1 MIKDILMILSGLAGG
16 YIFILI
22 RNVIVKK
29 IKAKI
34 IPATEPC
41 VETKPEECFSWQKFL
56 KGMTTIKTKVGWAKD
71 LHDIFNL
78 RKLIIVGVIL
88 GVIWGY
94 GYYKGHI
101 NQPVQ
106 LLIDEAVEFT
116 IPVPKSDLALYK
128 AKHSTEL
135 KWINT
140 VTGKV
145 IGKVKVSDIPEL
157 AKKLKPYGFTFEPV
171 GVLGYGVSNADNSAE
186 VGIGIRWIKYFRW
199 VADICATNKGV
210 YPLGVSYKLSD
221 SSAVGLSVG
230 TGYKLNERGFFE
242 RFMLKYS
249 FKF

>member
-1 MIKDILMILSGLAGG
+1 MIKDLIMILSGIIGG
-16 YIFILI
+16 TLIVVIRNFIL
-22 RNVIVKK
+22 N
-29 IKAKI
+29 KAKQKLLNGQTI
-34 IPATEPC
+34 IQEP
-41 VETKPEECFSWQKFL
+41 FNLAKFIQ
-56 KGMTTIKTKVGWAKD
+56 GMTTLKSGTSWAKD
-71 LHDIFNL
+71 LHDLFNL

-145 IGKVKVSDIPEL
+145 IGKVKVKDIPEL

-171 GVLGYGVSNADNSAE
+171 GVLGYGISNADNSTE
-186 VGIGIRWIKYFRW
+186 VGIGVRWVKYFRW
-199 VADICATNKGV
+199 ISDICITSKGF
-210 YPLGVSYKLSD
+210 YPLGISYKLTD
-221 SSAVGLSVG
+221 SSAIGLSVG
-230 TGYKLNERGFFE
+230 TGYKQLERGFFE